1 MRRGSSAGRLGPRR
15 SAGAGEPERSAPLE
29 PIERAFARPPQRGH
43 VVGQK
48 HEPERQHPETENRQD
63 REATADDQQDA
74 GGDARPARGG
84 LSQPSGRRLHASGQ
98 AAEGPPQPPLVV
110 DADDIVG
117 KGHAST

>member
-1 MRRGSSAGRLGPRR
+1 MRRGLSAGCLGSGR
-15 SAGAGEPERSAPLE
+15 SACGREPVRPAPLE
-29 PIERAFARPPQRGH
+29 PIERAFARPPQWRH

-98 AAEGPPQPPLVV
+98 AAEEPPQPPLMV

-117 KGHAST
+117 EGHAPT